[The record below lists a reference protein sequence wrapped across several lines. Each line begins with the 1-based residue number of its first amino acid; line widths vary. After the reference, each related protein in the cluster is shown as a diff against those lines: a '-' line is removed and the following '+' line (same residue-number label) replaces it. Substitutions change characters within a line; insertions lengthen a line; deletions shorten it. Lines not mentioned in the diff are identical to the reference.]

1 MGVEV
6 LGKHPRLPKLCDE
19 LWASCQVCAFS
30 WGWYMQLSSDFQEV
44 LQPNKVKGT
53 GMVSSM
59 FWREHLTVLGVSG
72 LTGARR

>member
-6 LGKHPRLPKLCDE
+6 LGKHPRLPKLCDV

-30 WGWYMQLSSDFQEV
+30 WGWYMQLSSDFQKV
-44 LQPNKVKGT
+44 PHSYKVKGT

-59 FWREHLTVLGVSG
+59 FWREHLIVLGMSG